1 MKPLEQYFNFVL
13 NTVSIFSTSTYQFIK
28 YKLNLETFNNA
39 VISVCNS
46 LVHKN
51 YLFTK
56 VVQWGVQE
64 IYSDANIEGNDELK
78 SYFSVFSNS
87 VPYAQHELHA
97 SLLSIK
103 NITDFAKSR
112 NDELVVDNIP
122 SNSGSVAI
130 IFKARLNDMP
140 VIIKVLRPNIRKR
153 IEDDIKA
160 VLFFF
165 DNIFI
170 RKIIEH
176 YIKLKFNTFIQDN
189 SESLLNQC
197 DFINEVNNALLFKDN
212 LKNKKNIIIPHV
224 YKHFTEAHNEV
235 IVMEYIDGP
244 IAKNAPLELL
254 KQNVETLQSFFF
266 ESLFRYNI
274 LHGDFHLGNI
284 IIAENNMIG
293 IIDFGIVYTLTSD
306 VSDQLFNLL
315 FLSLNTAN
323 TKPFLRAIIRYICL
337 DPCKHDAIYKKILND
352 NEIVQFMSSEFSANL
367 MIKVINKIMSDVS
380 LGLHKDICRLFLS
393 AMSGLQ
399 TVEYVNDNK
408 SLDYL
413 VKSYI
418 RRSIQM
424 DYEIKETTKK

>member
-28 YKLNLETFNNA
+28 YKLNLATFNNA
-39 VISVCNS
+39 VISVCN
-46 LVHKN
+46 LLIHKN

-87 VPYAQHELHA
+87 VPYAQYELHA

-112 NDELVVDNIP
+112 NDELVVENDNIP
-122 SNSGSVAI
+122 TNSGSVAI

-153 IEDDIKA
+153 IEHDIKA

-165 DNIFI
+165 DTIFI

-176 YIKLKFNTFIQDN
+176 YIKLNFNTFIRDN

-197 DFINEVNNALLFKDN
+197 DFISEVNNALLFKDN

-235 IVMEYIDGP
+235 IVMEYIDGS

-284 IIAENNMIG
+284 IIAENNMVG

-315 FLSLNTAN
+315 FLSLNTTN
-323 TKPFLRAIIRYICL
+323 NKSFLRALVRYICL
-337 DPCKHDAIYKKILND
+337 DPCKHHAIYKKLLND
-352 NEIVQFMSSEFSANL
+352 NEVAEFVFSEFSANL
-367 MIKVINKIMSDVS
+367 IIKIINKIMSDES
-380 LGLHKDICRLFLS
+380 LVLHKDICRLFLS
-393 AMSGLQ
+393 VMSGLQ
-399 TVEYVNDNK
+399 TIEYVNDNK

-413 VKSYI
+413 IKSYI
-418 RRSIQM
+418 QRSIQM
-424 DYEIKETTKK
+424 D